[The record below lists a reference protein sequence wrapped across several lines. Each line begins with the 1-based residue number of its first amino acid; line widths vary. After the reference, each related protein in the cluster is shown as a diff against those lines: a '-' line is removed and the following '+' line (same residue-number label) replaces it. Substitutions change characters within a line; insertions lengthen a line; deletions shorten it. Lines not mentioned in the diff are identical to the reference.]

1 MEICKDYKA
10 LLDLYVDGELE
21 AEDMIRVQDHL
32 DICAAC
38 RRYVDDALAIR
49 AAFPDEDSAALPAGF
64 HEAVMAKVAQASAPK
79 KKNRTLLALPTMA
92 AACLALAV
100 AVQGGGMG
108 AKKEATPAA
117 RYDTTAASVPAAAEE
132 SAPQAQAAP
141 KAYEYTADSVAES
154 CLLEDGK
161 ESASGDGYFDTLS
174 ITAKQAEEH
183 LMGFIPITLEDGRTA
198 YELTVRDYET
208 LLCALGDSAQ
218 KGKTEMTSAPLS
230 DLALVIV
237 EE

>member
-1 MEICKDYKA
+1 MEICKDYEA

-32 DICAAC
+32 DRCAAC

-49 AAFPDEDSAALPAGF
+49 SAFPDEDSAALPVGF

-100 AVQGGGMG
+100 AVQGGGMSE
-108 AKKEATPAA
+108 KKAASPAA
-117 RYDTTAASVPAAAEE
+117 RYDAPAASAPAAAEE

-154 CLLEDGK
+154 CLLEGGK
-161 ESASGDGYFDTLS
+161 PSGDGYFDTLS

-183 LMGFIPITLEDGRTA
+183 LMGFVPITLEDGRTA